1 MLAAIAVVG
10 GGAYAFLQPG
20 LQPGTGNPAAKK
32 NAARAAGAA
41 PVTTAIATQKDMP
54 VILTAPGTVE
64 ALATVAVKTRVDGQ
78 IVKLGF
84 EEGDH
89 VKQDQ
94 MLFLLDDRLAKAQ
107 IKQAEANIA
116 KDRASLVDAEAILA
130 RRETLVQKQ
139 YTSEASVETQRQVV
153 AGLKASIAAGE
164 AMLDAQ
170 KTQLDYLTIRA
181 PITGRTGNLT
191 AKLGATVRSG
201 DAATLV
207 TINQTSP
214 ILVTFSLPQSQLAA
228 VRSALANKTSATVK
242 IPVTGQT
249 VPARISFV
257 DNQVDRQTGT
267 IMAKVTAENADEALW
282 PGQSVDVALNV
293 EVRPNVVS
301 VPASAVLPSQDGMM
315 AWVVD
320 GNNKVAPR
328 VVAVDRVVG
337 QNAFLK
343 DGLRAG
349 ERVVTLGQIRLAP
362 GATVVIQEPHD
373 GQPGDVAK
381 DKAKEKPPAGSGRS

>member
-1 MLAAIAVVG
+1 M
-10 GGAYAFLQPG
+10 
-20 LQPGTGNPAAKK
+20 
-32 NAARAAGAA
+32 
-41 PVTTAIATQKDMP
+41 TTAIATQKDMP

-64 ALATVAVKTRVDGQ
+64 ALATVAVKPRVDGQ

-381 DKAKEKPPAGSGRS
+381 DKAKEKPPGGSGRS